1 MKKNIINECSFYLF
15 LEKKDLKIYFKVQK
29 ESLKSVN
36 SKQSYVAAKYE
47 KVSFLVNGHLK
58 FASIKRPSI

>member
-1 MKKNIINECSFYLF
+1 MKYIFICLKIIEENEKNIINECSFYLF

-47 KVSFLVNGHLK
+47 KVSFK
-58 FASIKRPSI
+58 

>member
-1 MKKNIINECSFYLF
+1 MFLLF
-15 LEKKDLKIYFKVQK
+15 VFGKKDLKIYFKVQK

-47 KVSFLVNGHLK
+47 KVSFK
-58 FASIKRPSI
+58 